1 MDLFELIDE
10 YPETLGGS
18 LIFLGILLLIIKI
31 SSFNNEKLY
40 KKLEKSKFGD
50 LGIWVLI
57 AGLLIPGL
65 KLLFFNSI

>member
-10 YPETLGGS
+10 YPETLGVS
-18 LIFLGILLLIIKI
+18 LIFLGVLLLIIKI
-31 SSFNNEKLY
+31 SSFNNEKLH

-50 LGIWVLI
+50 LGIWMLI
-57 AGLLIPGL
+57 ASLLIPGL

>member
-1 MDLFELIDE
+1 MDLFELIEE

-18 LIFLGILLLIIKI
+18 LIFLGVLLLIIKI
-31 SSFNNEKLY
+31 SSFSNEKLY
-40 KKLEKSKFGD
+40 KKLAKSEFGD

-65 KLLFFNSI
+65 KLLFFNSM